1 MEKERFRWDDVR
13 WGHCLFACMSVM
25 VIVWVGCQSD
35 SNRTDDIHE
44 PKAGVWSDLL
54 PKPSFV
60 SVRSAETPRIQGWYD
75 SMLVRTGFAGG
86 IIVARNDSILFER
99 YSDKLIDGKPMGISA
114 TQATHIAS
122 VSKTFTALAVMH
134 LAQAKQIDL
143 DQPLQRYMP
152 EFPFSDITIRHLLN
166 HRSGLPN
173 YTHYL
178 EEMQY
183 DTSVALTNQA
193 LLEHLVAY
201 RDRLPNVSPTNKRFA
216 YCNTNYALLAS
227 LIERVSG
234 KLYPDFMQDSFFR
247 PLGMEHSFVFRWA
260 DTSRVP
266 ISYDWRGRIYP
277 YNFLDAVYGDKN
289 IYSTPRDLLIWDAYL
304 RRGAGLETSLQDQM
318 YQPYSFERPGYRHYG
333 LGWRLTYMPGLPR
346 IIYHNGWWHGNNAV
360 FFRLPDQG
368 VVIIVLGNQFNRN
381 IYKARMLANLFGDFG
396 AGTEEEDSASGR
408 AGDKLP

>member
-1 MEKERFRWDDVR
+1 MEKQVFGRQVGM
-13 WGHCLFACMSVM
+13 WGGLAAWWLLAVIGLFPS
-25 VIVWVGCQSD
+25 CQF
-35 SNRTDDIHE
+35 E
-44 PKAGVWSDLL
+44 PKSEEAIHASKPGFWSALR
-54 PKPSFV
+54 PKPPFI
-60 SVRSAETPRIQGWYD
+60 SVNSAETPRIQAWYD

-86 IIVARNDSILFER
+86 ILVARNDSVLFER
-99 YSDKLIDGKPMGISA
+99 YSDKVIDGKSMGITA

-122 VSKTFTALAVMH
+122 VSKTFTAVAVMH
-134 LAQAKQIDL
+134 LVQNKQVEL
-143 DQPLQRYMP
+143 DQPLARYIR
-152 EFPFSDITIRHLLN
+152 EFPFPAITIRHLLN

-178 EEMQY
+178 EAMQY

-193 LLEHLVAY
+193 LLEHLIAY
-201 RDRLPNVSPTNKRFA
+201 RERLPNLYPTDKRFA
-216 YCNTNYALLAS
+216 YCNTNYALLAT

-234 KLYPDFMQDSFFR
+234 RSYPAFMQDSFFR
-247 PLGMEHSFVFRWA
+247 PLGMEHSFVFQWS
-260 DTSRVP
+260 DTARVP
-266 ISYDWRGRIYP
+266 ISYDWRGRVYP
-277 YNFLDAVYGDKN
+277 YNFLDVVYGDKN

-304 RRGAGLETSLQDQM
+304 RRGAGLSNDLLDQM

-346 IIYHNGWWHGNNAV
+346 VIYHNGWWHGNNAV

-396 AGTEEEDSASGR
+396 AGTDEEDSAMGR
-408 AGDKLP
+408 VGDKLP

>member
-1 MEKERFRWDDVR
+1 MEKERFCSDGLRWQRYMYALV
-13 WGHCLFACMSVM
+13 SV
-25 VIVWVGCQSD
+25 VVFVLVGCQSD
-35 SNRTDDIHE
+35 SPGTDDIHE

-54 PKPSFV
+54 PKPQFV
-60 SVRSAETPRIQGWYD
+60 SVKTAETPRIQGWFD

-86 IIVARNDSILFER
+86 IIVARNDSILFEQ
-99 YSDKLIDGKPMGISA
+99 YSDKIVDGKPMGISA
-114 TQATHIAS
+114 KQATHIAS
-122 VSKTFTALAVMH
+122 VSKTFTAVAVMH
-134 LAQAKQIDL
+134 LVQDKRLEL
-143 DQPLQRYMP
+143 DQPLAHYIP
-152 EFPFSDITIRHLLN
+152 EFPFSAITIRHLLN

-193 LLEHLVAY
+193 LLDHLIAY
-201 RDRLPNVSPTNKRFA
+201 RDRLPNLYPTDKRFA
-216 YCNTNYALLAS
+216 YCNTNYALLAT

-234 KLYPDFMQDSFFR
+234 RTYPEFMQDSFFR

-260 DTSRVP
+260 DTTRVP

-304 RRGAGLETSLQDQM
+304 RRGAGLRKDLQDQM
-318 YQPYSFERPGYRHYG
+318 YQPYSFERPGHRHYG

-346 IIYHNGWWHGNNAV
+346 VIYHNGWWHGNNAV

-396 AGTEEEDSASGR
+396 TGTEEEDSASGR
-408 AGDKLP
+408 AGEKLP